1 MKYLA
6 AIDVGTTGSKAIII
20 DLKGQVLGK
29 GYQEYPVLYPEPL
42 WVEQRASELLD
53 GAFFACRQAV
63 KASGVDGKDIVSVS
77 FSAQRATFGLLNA
90 QNEVIHDRLYVWQDN
105 RADEIMPVIKGRIDP
120 YELYKIQGQPIT
132 PTFALE
138 KLVWLKHHQ
147 PEMLQQAE
155 TFALVV
161 DLVAY
166 AFGAE
171 LVTERADAGC
181 SSMLD
186 LHTGAWSSRIL
197 DAYDIPKKL
206 FTKVV
211 SAGEVIG
218 HVSPEASVLS
228 GLAAG
233 TLIVAGSGD
242 NQCGAL
248 GAGVV
253 KAGQASMSLGTSGV
267 LVVGNKEPLLNEDMG
282 LMVAH
287 ALAPDLYELEA
298 IQLGAASS
306 YRWLRDTLCLEEV
319 KEGVIAKS
327 DPFVLMEKS
336 VVKSP
341 VGSNGLIFSPYLMGS
356 GYPHWNVQA
365 EGSFVGITFST
376 TREDMIRSVM
386 EGITFESKDM
396 YETLKARGITIDIIT
411 IIGGA
416 TKSPTWCQILADM
429 FDTPVR
435 RLKNEDAT
443 LVGAAILAGVGA
455 GVFST
460 MQEGVDALVAY
471 DVTLKPMK
479 EHVRTYNT
487 MYAQFQ
493 KIYQGLNGNP

>member
-1 MKYLA
+1 MNKYIA

-20 DLKGQVLGK
+20 DLQGKVLGK

-63 KASGVDGKDIVSVS
+63 EASGVDAKEIVSVS
-77 FSAQRATFGLLNA
+77 FSAQRATFGLLDAN
-90 QNEVIHDRLYVWQDN
+90 NHVIQDTLYVWQDN
-105 RADEIMPVIKGRIDP
+105 RANEMIPAIKEQMDP

-138 KLVWLKHHQ
+138 KLVWLKKYK
-147 PEMLQQAE
+147 PELLQQAE

-161 DLVAY
+161 DLAAY

-186 LHTGAWSSRIL
+186 LHTGTWSNRIL
-197 DAYDIPKKL
+197 EAYDIPKKL

-211 SAGEVIG
+211 SAGDVIG
-218 HVSPEASVLS
+218 QVSPKAAELS
-228 GLAAG
+228 GLAVH

-253 KAGQASMSLGTSGV
+253 AEGQASMSLGTSGV
-267 LVVGNKEPLLNEDMG
+267 LVVGNKEPLLTEDMG

-306 YRWLRDTLCLEEV
+306 YRWLRDTLCLAEV
-319 KEGVIAKS
+319 KEGLTTQV

-336 VVKSP
+336 VVQSP
-341 VGSNGLIFSPYLMGS
+341 VGSGGLIFSPYLMGS
-356 GYPHWNVQA
+356 GYPYWNVA
-365 EGSFVGITFST
+365 AKGSFVGITFST
-376 TREDMIRSVM
+376 TREDMIRSAM

-396 YETLKARGITIDIIT
+396 YETLQRRGIAIDIIT

-429 FDTPVR
+429 FNTPVR

-455 GVFST
+455 GVFAT
-460 MQEGVDALVAY
+460 MQEGVDALVEY
-471 DVTLKPMK
+471 DITLQPVAD
-479 EHVRTYNT
+479 HVKIYQT
-487 MYAQFQ
+487 MYTQFQ
-493 KIYQGLNGNP
+493 EIYQGLHK